1 MLSTSLRYQGET
13 VTHRL
18 LNLLRKSV
26 LVSVFASCLLTTA
39 RAQLTEPSAQAVRD
53 TVQAQ
58 LAAFAADDA
67 DLAFS
72 YAAPVIRD
80 MFQTPEKFMAMVQQ
94 TYPVV
99 YRPAKVLFL
108 AAKGP
113 DSAVVQPVRMWDLG
127 GNSWLATYRLERQ
140 TDGRWLINGCV
151 LARERLNVEI
161 TLAY

>member
-1 MLSTSLRYQGET
+1 
-13 VTHRL
+13 
-18 LNLLRKSV
+18 
-26 LVSVFASCLLTTA
+26 
-39 RAQLTEPSAQAVRD
+39 
-53 TVQAQ
+53 
-58 LAAFAADDA
+58 
-67 DLAFS
+67 
-72 YAAPVIRD
+72 

-113 DSAVVQPVRMWDLG
+113 DSAVVQPVRMWDQG

-151 LARERLNVEI
+151 LVRERSTLDI
-161 TLAY
+161 TMAD

>member
-1 MLSTSLRYQGET
+1 MMSSVKRYRGDAVKNCLLSFLLKSL
-13 VTHRL
+13 L
-18 LNLLRKSV
+18 ASV
-26 LVSVFASCLLTTA
+26 LASCLLTVA
-39 RAQLTEPSAQAVRD
+39 RAQLTEKSAQAIKE

-72 YAAPVIRD
+72 YAAPAIRD
-80 MFQTPEKFMAMVQQ
+80 MFQTPAKFMAMVQQ

-99 YRPAKVLFL
+99 YRPATVLFM
-108 AAKGP
+108 AAKDL
-113 DSAVVQPVRMWDLG
+113 DSALVQPVRMWDQG

-151 LARERLNVEI
+151 LVRERS
-161 TLAY
+161 TLDISMAD

>member
-1 MLSTSLRYQGET
+1 MLSTILRYQGET

-39 RAQLTEPSAQAVRD
+39 RAQLTEPSAQAVRE

-108 AAKGP
+108 AAKAANWACTV
-113 DSAVVQPVRMWDLG
+113 SLTACALASVSCARAVVSKHDANTETRTLFR
-127 GNSWLATYRLERQ
+127 NKLSRR
-140 TDGRWLINGCV
+140 CV
-151 LARERLNVEI
+151 TVSP
-161 TLAY
+161 